1 MCMGDL
7 GNWQEYITRKYLE
20 WRQDKYGR
28 AGSAARFAAELGI
41 TTQLLSE
48 WMNRG
53 KTPQGENINLLV
65 DYFGYEIYDVLGLRR
80 PEPDD
85 PRTALLAAGFE
96 VDFVDALLAAQSEVL
111 HELTARGMEND
122 SPEAREIIRMIFRKH
137 GIHLTETE

>member
-1 MCMGDL
+1 MGDL

-41 TTQLLSE
+41 APQLLND
-48 WMNRG
+48 WMNQGRI
-53 KTPQGENINLLV
+53 PQGENINLLV

-96 VDFVDALLAAQSEVL
+96 VDFVDALLAAQSEVTR
-111 HELTARGMEND
+111 ELANRGIEND
-122 SPEAREIIRMIFRKH
+122 SPEAREIIRSIFRRH